1 LSRNLR
7 RRALR
12 AATPF
17 LFYFVWRAW
26 MNTRGREA
34 RPPPWGW
41 LIAAAGVLVGLSI
54 IATVIVTPTNLGRRY
69 VPAVTLPDGS
79 IKPGYYE

>member
-1 LSRNLR
+1 LSRILLS
-7 RRALR
+7 RALL
-12 AATPF
+12 AAIPF
-17 LFYFVWRAW
+17 LFYFGGRAW
-26 MNTRGREA
+26 MIRRGRAA